1 VADRKKKRRA
11 AHLRKKRKKLVRR
24 RAPVGSPPGTLVVE
38 PGGTVPDVHLVA
50 YGPEGLE
57 ERVVSSAAELVASRD
72 GWPVVWVNVDGLG
85 SEATIRELGEA
96 FGLHKLVLEDIVH
109 TGQRAKV
116 EAYED
121 YLYVV
126 LHQPVADTLETE
138 QVSLVLARN
147 AVLTFQERPGDAFE
161 PVRERLRQGK
171 GMIRQR
177 GADYLAYALVDAVI
191 DSYFPVL
198 ERVGDE
204 LEVLEEEVLERP
216 EKETVT
222 RIHEVRRD
230 LLGLRK
236 AAWPHRDMANALVR
250 DAGAFVTP
258 ETALYLRDVYDHA
271 IRILDLV
278 EAFRE
283 VSADLMNTYLS
294 AVSNRMNEIMKVLTI
309 IATIF
314 IPLSF
319 IAGVYGMNFDR
330 SVSRWNMPELGWTF
344 GYPVALGLM
353 AGIAVA
359 FLVYFRRKGWLG

>member
-1 VADRKKKRRA
+1 MPDRKKKRRT
-11 AHLRKKRKKLVRR
+11 AHARKKRKKLVRR
-24 RAPVGSPPGTLVVE
+24 RAPVGAPPGTLVVE
-38 PGGTVPDVHLVA
+38 PDAPAPDIQALA

-57 ERVVSSAAELVASRD
+57 ERAIGSPSELSALRD

-85 SEATIRELGEA
+85 SEATIRELGEL

-116 EAYED
+116 EAYDE

-138 QVSLVLARN
+138 QVSLVLTRD

-161 PVRERLRQGK
+161 PVRDRLRQAK

-198 ERVGDE
+198 ERVGDQLE
-204 LEVLEEEVLERP
+204 LLEEEVLERP
-216 EKETVT
+216 DKETVN

-236 AAWPHRDMANALVR
+236 SAWPHRDMANALVR
-250 DAGAFVTP
+250 DAGAFVSE
-258 ETALYLRDVYDHA
+258 ETAVYLRDVYDHA

-319 IAGVYGMNFDR
+319 IAGVYGMNFDT
-330 SVSRWNMPELGWTF
+330 SASRWNMPELGWPL
-344 GYPVALGLM
+344 GYPLALGLM

-359 FLVYFRRKGWLG
+359 FLLYFRRKGWLG

>member
-1 VADRKKKRRA
+1 MAERKRKRKSA
-11 AHLRKKRKKLVRR
+11 LLRKKRRKLVRR

-38 PGGTVPDVHLVA
+38 PDAPAPDVRVLA

-57 ERVVSSAAELVASRD
+57 EKAVTSPAELQAFRD
-72 GWPVVWVNVDGLG
+72 GWPIVWVNVDGLG
-85 SEATIRELGEA
+85 SEAAIRELGEA

-138 QVSLVLARN
+138 QVSLVLTRN

-191 DSYFPVL
+191 DSFFPVL
-198 ERVGDE
+198 ERVGDQLE
-204 LEVLEEEVLERP
+204 LLEEEVLERP
-216 EKETVT
+216 DKDTVT
-222 RIHEVRRD
+222 KIHDARRD

-258 ETALYLRDVYDHA
+258 ETAIYLRDVYDHA

-283 VSADLMNTYLS
+283 VSSDLMNTYLS

-319 IAGVYGMNFDR
+319 ISGVYGMNFDTTA
-330 SVSRWNMPELGWTF
+330 SRWNMPELGWPF
-344 GYPVALGLM
+344 GYPLALGLM

-359 FLVYFRRKGWLG
+359 FLLYFRRKGWLG